1 MAKKVIKKT
10 YDPQADAFYIYCKKG
25 VVERTEN
32 KGEYIV
38 DYDKRGDI
46 LGYEIL
52 DYSLVTAKLGEIDGI
67 PLVPPYEAIILPTA
81 KNRETTEANRI
92 TNSSVEIR
100 SVATKTKGSSET
112 IFLSK

>member
-38 DYDKRGDI
+38 DYDKKGNI

-52 DYSLVTAKLGEIDGI
+52 DYSLVAAKIGKIDGI
-67 PLVPPYEAIILPTA
+67 PLIPPYEAIILPTA
-81 KNRETTEANRI
+81 KNRETIESNRV

-100 SVATKTKGSSET
+100 SVASKTKESSEM
-112 IFLSK
+112 ISLSK